1 MGFPIN
7 SKGEQRTQKMP
18 TARNSAVRQVLRY
31 WLCALFLAAL
41 SFIPQPSFAHTH
53 DDVVVIAN
61 PSLATDNL
69 ERKTLR
75 AIFGMR
81 KRSWGDG
88 QTITVVVLDDGDDR
102 HLEFC
107 EHSLGMLPYSLRR
120 NWDRLIFS
128 GTGRA
133 PVRVESSEEMMRL
146 VSSTPGAIGYIDKE
160 SADDSVSVLQIG

>member
-1 MGFPIN
+1 MQAAPEG
-7 SKGEQRTQKMP
+7 G
-18 TARNSAVRQVLRY
+18 ARSVLRY
-31 WLCALFLAAL
+31 WICAIVLALL
-41 SFIPQPSFAHTH
+41 SFVPQLAFADTH
-53 DDVVVIAN
+53 DDVVVIVN
-61 PSLATDNL
+61 PSLAQDQVQ
-69 ERKTLR
+69 RKTLR

-88 QTITVVVLDDGDDR
+88 QSITVFVLDDGDER

-133 PVRVESSEEMMRL
+133 PVRVKSIEEMMRL
-146 VSSTPGAIGYIDKE
+146 VATTPGAIGYIEKE
-160 SADDSVSVLQIG
+160 RADESVSVLQIG

>member
-1 MGFPIN
+1 MAGAGTSVF
-7 SKGEQRTQKMP
+7 SR
-18 TARNSAVRQVLRY
+18 ARCAVASL
-31 WLCALFLAAL
+31 LLACALIL
-41 SFIPQPSFAHTH
+41 PQASHADTH

-61 PSLATDNL
+61 PSFSTDSMA
-69 ERKTLR
+69 RKTLR

-88 QTITVVVLDDGDDR
+88 QSITVYVLDDGDER

-128 GTGRA
+128 GTGGA
-133 PVRVESSEEMMRL
+133 PVRVSSVEEMVRL
-146 VSSTPGAIGYIDKE
+146 VATTPGAIGYIDKDQV
-160 SADDSVSVLQIG
+160 DDSVSVLQIG